1 VVHFGYYP
9 KWNQGGA
16 EATISYDVS
25 GYYMYL
31 PAAFI
36 YGDLKEVKF
45 LDDIIDKYRPTAD
58 PYQVFT
64 HESGNKV
71 MKYSIGQSVMYAPFF
86 AVAHAW
92 ATASDAYP
100 ADGFSFPYQFM
111 ISLGSLIVSFLGLFW
126 LMTVLRHYFRDEA
139 VALTLLLIVFG
150 TNYLN
155 YSAIDGAMTHNNV
168 FSLGALL
175 LLTSHRF
182 YVRATLSRAVLIGA
196 CIGLMALTRP
206 TEIIAA
212 IIPLLWG
219 LDLAQKGGV
228 GKRLKFFGEH
238 WGKLLCAAL
247 ITLAIG
253 SVQVIYWKYVS
264 GDWLVYSYQ
273 DQGFDWLSPHL
284 NEGFFSYKAGWLI
297 YTPLMVFGLLGFIPL
312 FRRKLA
318 LFPALFVHALLFIY
332 VAFSWSVWWYGGSL
346 GQRTM
351 VQEYAVL
358 AFPLTAFL
366 GWAFWAR
373 PQVQREDNGNA
384 PTSANQESSARS
396 TAQQIE
402 NRESRISTPP
412 MSASPEPP
420 PLSPGPRREREADP
434 VEAAQRKEP
443 GERGWYR
450 YLLAAII
457 ALFIWHNLYYTHQAH
472 RGGLYLTEQMN
483 NAYFWRT
490 LYKFERDPE
499 DQLRLDTR
507 EFYTATPARTETLL
521 SNDLEDQTT
530 EACGMDPING
540 KGALCLIGKQENSP
554 EFKLAID
561 LPPRTWLR
569 ARVKAKINQTRGNKD
584 NHTQMVL
591 SFRRAGV
598 VVKTR
603 IIRMHRLLNHEWRRE
618 LQIDSKVP
626 DEGADQVIVRF
637 WNGGTTQPAI
647 VLDDFVLE
655 RIYE

>member
-1 VVHFGYYP
+1 MHFAYYP
-9 KWNQGGA
+9 KWNQSGA

-36 YGDLKEVKF
+36 YNDLKEVKF
-45 LDDIIDKYRPTAD
+45 LDDVIEKYRPTAD

-71 MKYSIGQSVMYAPFF
+71 MKYSIGQAVMYAPFF

-92 ATASDAYP
+92 ASASDAYP

-111 ISLGSLIVSFLGLFW
+111 ISLGSLVVSFLGLFW
-126 LMTVLRHYFRDEA
+126 LMTVLRYYFQEKA

-182 YVRATLSRAVLIGA
+182 YVRATLSRALLIGV

-212 IIPLLWG
+212 IIPVLWG
-219 LDLAQKGGV
+219 LDLTRKGAI
-228 GKRLKFFGEH
+228 GKRLKLFGQH
-238 WGKLLCAAL
+238 WRKLLAAAVV
-247 ITLAIG
+247 TLAIG
-253 SVQVIYWKYVS
+253 SIQVVYWKYVS

-284 NEGFFSYKAGWLI
+284 NKGFFSYKAGWLI
-297 YTPLMVFGLLGFIPL
+297 YTPLMIFSLIGFIQL
-312 FRRKLA
+312 FRHKPA
-318 LFPALFVHALLFIY
+318 LFPAIFLHAVLFIY
-332 VAFSWSVWWYGGSL
+332 IAFSWSVWWYGGSL

-351 VQEYAVL
+351 VQEYTVL
-358 AFPLTAFL
+358 AFPLAAFI
-366 GWAFWAR
+366 GWVFWAG
-373 PQVQREDNGNA
+373 PQVQGEVSSPLFTEKSATSPASISPASITDNEQPITDN
-384 PTSANQESSARS
+384 PQPKTD
-396 TAQQIE
+396 
-402 NRESRISTPP
+402 NR
-412 MSASPEPP
+412 
-420 PLSPGPRREREADP
+420 
-434 VEAAQRKEP
+434 QRTTVK
-443 GERGWYR
+443 
-450 YLLAAII
+450 YLLTAVIL
-457 ALFIWHNLYYTHQAH
+457 LFVWHNLYYTHQAH

-490 LYKFERDPE
+490 LYKFDHDPE

-507 EFYTATPARTETLL
+507 EFYTAIPTRTETLL
-521 SNDLEDQTT
+521 SKDFEGQST
-530 EACGMDPING
+530 EACCMDPING
-540 KGALCLIGKQENSP
+540 NGALCLIGKQENSP
-554 EFKLAID
+554 EFKLAIN

-569 ARVKAKINQTRGNKD
+569 ARVQAKINQARGNKD
-584 NHTQMVL
+584 NHTQMIIT
-591 SFRRAGV
+591 FRREGV
-598 VVKTR
+598 EVKKR

-618 LQIDSKVP
+618 VQIDSKVP

-637 WNGGTTQPAI
+637 WNGGSTQPAL

-655 RIYE
+655 RIYD

>member
-1 VVHFGYYP
+1 
-9 KWNQGGA
+9 
-16 EATISYDVS
+16 
-25 GYYMYL
+25 MYL

-36 YGDLKEVKF
+36 YEDMKEVKF
-45 LDDIIDKYRPTAD
+45 LDDVIDKYRPTAD

-71 MKYSIGQSVMYAPFF
+71 MKYSIGQAVMYAPFF
-86 AVAHAW
+86 AIAHGW
-92 ATASDAYP
+92 ASANEVYP

-111 ISLGSLIVSFLGLFW
+111 ISMGSLVVSFLGLFW
-126 LMTVLRHYFRDEA
+126 LMTILRYYFREEA
-139 VALTLLLIVFG
+139 VGLTLLLIVFG

-182 YVRATLSRAVLIGA
+182 YVRATLSRALLIGL

-219 LDLAQKGGV
+219 LDLTQKGAI
-228 GKRLKFFGEH
+228 GKRFKHFGEH
-238 WGKLLCAAL
+238 WGKLLAAAVV
-247 ITLAIG
+247 TLAIG
-253 SVQVIYWKYVS
+253 SIQVIYWKYVS

-284 NEGFFSYKAGWLI
+284 SKGFFSYKAGWLI
-297 YTPLMVFGLLGFIPL
+297 YTPMMVFGLLGFSSL
-312 FRRKLA
+312 FKRRPE
-318 LFPALFVHALLFIY
+318 LFPALFLHALLFIY

-366 GWAFWAR
+366 SWAFWPRAFSETESSVLSG
-373 PQVQREDNGNA
+373 QVQKKVLGSDDAELLVADPNSI
-384 PTSANQESSARS
+384 TSVSSVS
-396 TAQQIE
+396 
-402 NRESRISTPP
+402 S
-412 MSASPEPP
+412 
-420 PLSPGPRREREADP
+420 PLSLGEGL
-434 VEAAQRKEP
+434 
-443 GERGWYR
+443 GERVWYH
-450 YLLAAII
+450 YLLAAVLLI
-457 ALFIWHNLYYTHQAH
+457 FIWHNLYYTHQAH

-507 EFYTATPARTETLL
+507 EFYTAEPSRTETLL
-521 SNDLEDQTT
+521 SEDFENLST
-530 EACGMDPING
+530 EACALDPISG
-540 KGALCLIGKQENSP
+540 RGSLCLIGRQENSP
-554 EFKLAID
+554 EFKVSID

-569 ARVKAKINQTRGNKD
+569 ARVQAKINQTRGNKD
-584 NHTQMVL
+584 NHTQMIIT
-591 SFRRAGV
+591 FRRNGV
-598 VVKTR
+598 EVKKR

-618 LQIDSKVP
+618 VEIASKVP

-637 WNGGTTQPAI
+637 WNGGSTQPAL